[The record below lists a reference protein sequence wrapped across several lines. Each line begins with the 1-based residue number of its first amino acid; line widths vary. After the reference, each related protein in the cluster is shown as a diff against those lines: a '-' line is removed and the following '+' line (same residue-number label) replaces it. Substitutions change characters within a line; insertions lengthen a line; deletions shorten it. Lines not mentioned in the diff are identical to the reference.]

1 MHHKVHNYCIFNVY
15 FYQQIR
21 ILCKKLVEMVQK
33 IDKNPQLEMFRTPLV
48 HFVKERH
55 KLILLSKKINWDL
68 LEEQLSKYYCLDNG
82 RPGIPIRTV
91 AGMLILRR
99 MFNESD
105 ESVIERWVE
114 NPYWQYFC
122 GEVYFCHEP
131 PFDRT
136 ELIKFR
142 KRIGE
147 EGAEKI
153 LKMSVDL
160 FPKKEVQEKE
170 VLIDTTV
177 QEKNITYPT
186 DVKLQ
191 KKIIEK
197 CRKIAKSESVQ
208 LRQTYRKELKQLMID
223 QRFHNHPRRRKKAKA
238 AARRI
243 KTIAGKIYRDLYRR
257 LDEAQ
262 REYYSR
268 LFVLFDKLLAQQKES
283 KNKIYSIHQPYVK
296 CIAKGKEAKNYEFG
310 NKSSIVKTKESGI
323 IVGALAF
330 TENIYDGDT
339 LAPQLEQVER
349 LTGKLPKYGI
359 VDRGYRG
366 RKLINGVKILCPAKL
381 AASATR
387 YLIQKTRKQFRARA
401 GIEPVIGHIKRDHRM
416 WRNFLLD
423 EDGDKIN
430 TILAATGFNL
440 RKMLQRLDA
449 GAMQITNCL
458 FLWWYRVKID
468 LKIAI

>member
-1 MHHKVHNYCIFNVY
+1 MI
-15 FYQQIR
+15 
-21 ILCKKLVEMVQK
+21 QK
-33 IDKNPQLEMFRTPLV
+33 IDKAPQLDMFKTPLK
-48 HFVKERH
+48 HFIQEEH
-55 KLILLSKKINWDL
+55 KLVQLSKRINWDRI
-68 LEEQLSKYYCLDNG
+68 EAELSNYYCIDNG
-82 RPGIPIRTV
+82 RPGSPIRLV
-91 AGMLILRR
+91 SGMLLLKR

-122 GEVYFCHEP
+122 GEVYFQHEP

-147 EGAEKI
+147 QGAEELFKASI
-153 LKMSVDL
+153 DL

-197 CRKIAKSESVQ
+197 CRKIAIVEKVQ

-223 QRFHNHPRRRKKAKA
+223 QRFHSHPKRKKKANA

-243 KTIAGKIYRDLYRR
+243 KIIASKIYRDLYRK
-257 LDEAQ
+257 LDESQ
-262 REYYSR
+262 REDYKK
-268 LFVLFDKLLAQQKES
+268 LFHIFDKILAQEKS
-283 KNKIYSIHQPYVK
+283 AKNKIYSIHQPHVK
-296 CIAKGKEAKNYEFG
+296 CIAKGKVAKKFEFG
-310 NKSSIVKTKESGI
+310 NKSSIVKTKKSGI
-323 IVGALAF
+323 IIGAMAF

-339 LAPQLEQVER
+339 LSPQLKQVER
-349 LTGKLPKYGI
+349 LIGKAPKTGI

-366 RKLINGVKILCPAKL
+366 RKVIEGVKILTPGKL
-381 AASATR
+381 AKSATR
-387 YLIQKTRKQFRARA
+387 YFIQKTRKQFRARA
-401 GIEPVIGHIKRDHRM
+401 GIEPVIGHLKQDHRM

-423 EDGDKIN
+423 ENGDKLN

-440 RKMLQRLDA
+440 RKMLRRIEA
-449 GAMQITNCL
+449 GAMEIYALIRN
-458 FLWWYRVKID
+458 KIIFGRMAA
-468 LKIAI
+468 LQAG

>member
-1 MHHKVHNYCIFNVY
+1 
-15 FYQQIR
+15 
-21 ILCKKLVEMVQK
+21 MVQK
-33 IDKNPQLEMFRTPLV
+33 IEKTPQLDIFKVPIQQFIQET
-48 HFVKERH
+48 H
-55 KLILLSKKINWDL
+55 KLVLLTKRIDWDR
-68 LEEQLSKYYCLDNG
+68 LEDELNQFYCLDNG
-82 RPGIPIRTV
+82 RPGVPIRTV
-91 AGMLILRR
+91 AGMLLLKR
-99 MFNESD
+99 MFDESD

-122 GEVYFCHEP
+122 GELYFRHEP

-147 EGAEKI
+147 KGSEI
-153 LKMSVDL
+153 LLKMSINL
-160 FPKKEVQEKE
+160 FSRKEVQEKE

-191 KKIIEK
+191 KRIIEK
-197 CRKIAKSESVQ
+197 CRKIAKNEAVQ

-223 QRFHNHPRRRKKAKA
+223 QRFHSHPKRKKKARA

-243 KTIAGKIYRDLYRR
+243 KIIAGKIYRDLKRN
-257 LDEAQ
+257 LDDAQ
-262 REYYSR
+262 KEHYAR
-268 LFVLFDKLLAQQKES
+268 LFNIFDKILDQQKDDTD
-283 KNKIYSIHQPYVK
+283 KIYSIHQPHVK
-296 CIAKGKEAKNYEFG
+296 CIAKGKESKKYEFG
-310 NKSSIVKTKESGI
+310 NKSSIVKTKTSGI
-323 IVGALAF
+323 IIGAMAF
-330 TENIYDGDT
+330 SENIYDGDT
-339 LAPQLEQVER
+339 LSPQLKQVDM
-349 LTGKLPKYGI
+349 LTGKMPKYGI

-366 RKLINGVKILCPAKL
+366 RKIVEGVKILTPGKL
-381 AASATR
+381 VASASR

-423 EDGDKIN
+423 EDGDKLN

-440 RKMLQRLDA
+440 RKMLQRLEA
-449 GAMQITNCL
+449 GAMELLTLIIN
-458 FLWWYRVKID
+458 WIYARKISVKWTV
-468 LKIAI
+468 

>member
-1 MHHKVHNYCIFNVY
+1 
-15 FYQQIR
+15 
-21 ILCKKLVEMVQK
+21 MVQK
-33 IDKNPQLEMFRTPLV
+33 IDKTPQLEIFKTPIQ
-48 HFVKERH
+48 HFIKENH
-55 KLILLSKKINWDL
+55 KLILLTNKIDWDE
-68 LEEQLSKYYCLDNG
+68 LEAQLSKYYCLNNG
-82 RPGIPIRTV
+82 RPGVPIRTV
-91 AGMLILRR
+91 AGILLLKR

-122 GEVYFCHEP
+122 GELYFQHEP

-147 EGAEKI
+147 EGAEI
-153 LKMSVDL
+153 LFKMSINL

-197 CRKIAKSESVQ
+197 CRKIAADHCIQ

-223 QRFHNHPRRRKKAKA
+223 QRFHSHPKRRKKARA

-243 KTIAGKIYRDLYRR
+243 KVIAGKIYRDLDRK
-257 LDEAQ
+257 LDDKQ
-262 REYYSR
+262 KKCYSK
-268 LFVLFDKLLAQQKES
+268 LFKIFDAILTQQKDS
-283 KNKIYSIHQPYVK
+283 KNKIYSIYQPHVN
-296 CIAKGKEAKNYEFG
+296 CIAKGKEAKKYEFG
-310 NKSSIVKTKESGI
+310 NKSSIVKTKKSGI
-323 IVGALAF
+323 IVGAMAF
-330 TENIYDGDT
+330 SENIYDGDT
-339 LAPQLEQVER
+339 LSPQLKQVER
-349 LTGKLPKYGI
+349 LTNKLPHYGI

-366 RKLINGVKILCPAKL
+366 RKIIEGVKILTPGKL
-381 AASATR
+381 IASASR
-387 YLIQKTRKQFRARA
+387 YLIKKTRDRFRARA
-401 GIEPVIGHIKRDHRM
+401 GIEPVIGHLKRDHRM

-423 EDGDKIN
+423 EDGDKLN
-430 TILAATGFNL
+430 TILAATGYNL
-440 RKMLQRLDA
+440 RKMLQRLEA
-449 GAMQITNCL
+449 GALNIFDL
-458 FLWWYRVKID
+458 FLNWIYQHKNKCIW
-468 LKIAI
+468 AG